1 MPASQIR
8 RNNFDKISGI
18 GWQNGVVA
26 SKITIELC
34 GATIEAWTI
43 INSSIKKGLA
53 MKIYYVKNT
62 YYNEGL
68 MWKLLKAN
76 KIRECI

>member
-1 MPASQIR
+1 
-8 RNNFDKISGI
+8 
-18 GWQNGVVA
+18 
-26 SKITIELC
+26 
-34 GATIEAWTI
+34 
-43 INSSIKKGLA
+43 